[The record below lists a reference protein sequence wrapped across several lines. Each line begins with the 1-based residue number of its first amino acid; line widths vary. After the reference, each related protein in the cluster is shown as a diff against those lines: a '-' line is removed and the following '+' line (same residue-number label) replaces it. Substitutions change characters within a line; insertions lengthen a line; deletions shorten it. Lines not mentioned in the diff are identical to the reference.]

1 MRVALALAL
10 VAAAAVAAPAAV
22 RADSATSS
30 EVRSLAARAA
40 QDPDALERLT
50 RIDVVDGRPVDL
62 ARAIGGAEG
71 DELRARLEALAGG
84 DQAAVSGDP
93 GADAR
98 RILDGRRF
106 HESSVPRPF
115 HGLLAWL
122 GDRLRGLADKF
133 GWLDDVVPDGP
144 SVLWTILG
152 IVVVVIAA
160 FVARRVGL
168 RRAGIVG
175 ELAQRSRRR
184 SAVDPARLER
194 EAEEAER
201 QGDLE
206 RALRLRFRAGL
217 LRLGRAKAIP
227 LRESVTTREVRRAL
241 RLEEFDELALGFDE
255 VVYGGR
261 PARAGDLATAK
272 QAWPRVLERMGAR

>member
-1 MRVALALAL
+1 VRVALALAL

-40 QDPDALERLT
+40 QDPDALERLR

-133 GWLDDVVPDGP
+133 GWLDDVVPGGP
-144 SVLWTILG
+144 SVLWTMLG